1 MNTIL
6 AVDDHPIVLEG
17 LKKFLQKNGYNV
29 LTASTPKEAVNL
41 ATNVPAINAYVIDM
55 ALNEPADGLTLA
67 KTLQEKDIRRPTVI
81 YTMHEELW
89 NIRAMEMADVE
100 GIVLKGEDLDELLQA
115 IRMARHT
122 EVRIST
128 IDIHR

>member
-55 ALNEPADGLTLA
+55 ALNEPAD
-67 KTLQEKDIRRPTVI
+67 
-81 YTMHEELW
+81 
-89 NIRAMEMADVE
+89 
-100 GIVLKGEDLDELLQA
+100 
-115 IRMARHT
+115 
-122 EVRIST
+122 
-128 IDIHR
+128 